1 MQNEKKVDL
10 AEIRKRAGLTQR
22 ELAAIVGVGRSYL
35 AMVEAGQKPFSEKLR
50 RKVDAALSTS
60 VSVVG
65 NSAPVAVGSPG
76 ACFGGGVSPPGEE
89 TLGARVSAL
98 EARVSALERA
108 LVAALGKGR
117 AD

>member
-1 MQNEKKVDL
+1 MRTGEDL
-10 AEIRKRAGLTQR
+10 RALREALGLTQK
-22 ELAAIVGVGRSYL
+22 ELAERLGVARNYVYLVETGKKAMSKKLDLAIDK
-35 AMVEAGQKPFSEKLR
+35 AFPA
-50 RKVDAALSTS
+50 S

-89 TLGARVSAL
+89 TLGARVAAL

-117 AD
+117 GD